1 MKSKTKKEH
10 VMSVATTIIIVIG
23 SLGIICYFVCAFLF
37 ADVLNGNYSEDTME
51 KYESEKT
58 RIDYFNKNKND
69 FETLADIFEKY
80 PEIREIGNE
89 KTICYDNEIIIN
101 KDVVLCS
108 TKDNIKI
115 KEKEKKTIYDS
126 FNHLDAI
133 VDIMRTGSYDKEEKY
148 YENSITFY
156 IVTSVNDAIFYSY
169 CFDKS
174 TCDLKEENITD
185 GEEKYQKAKIDNNWL
200 TVYDSRK
207 RM

>member
-23 SLGIICYFVCAFLF
+23 SLGIICYFGSAFLF

-101 KDVVLCS
+101 KDVALCS
-108 TKDNIKI
+108 VKDNIKI
-115 KEKEKKTIYDS
+115 EEKDKKAIRDS
-126 FNHLDAI
+126 FNHLDVI
-133 VDIMRTGSYDKEEKY
+133 IDIMRTGSYDKKEKY

-156 IVTSVNDAIFYSY
+156 MVTSVNDAIFYSY
-169 CFDKS
+169 CFEKS
-174 TCDLKEENITD
+174 TCDLKEENITG